1 MDLVITKLE
10 FINGIPT
17 ESQRASYRM
26 DLSQTI
32 LKYGAFVVLWALLM
46 GLFMFFMRQTI
57 IVMSRMIEND
67 LREDIFVHYEKLNL
81 SFYKQNNTG
90 DMMSRITE
98 DVSKVRM
105 YLGPALLYGINL
117 ISLFTLTIYAMFSVN
132 FTMAMYSLLPLPVLS
147 FSIYYVS
154 DLIHRRSSDIQQ
166 QFARLNSIAQE
177 SYSGIRV
184 IKSYNQQD
192 AVAELFN
199 YESEIFREKSL
210 RLAKVNAFFSPTM
223 IFLIGA
229 STIITIYVGGLQ
241 AARGEVT
248 AGNIAE
254 FVIYIGMLTWPVTS
268 LGWISSLIQQAE
280 ASQKRI
286 NAFLKIQPEIRNGHG
301 KVMDIKGDIRF
312 DNVSF
317 RYPETGIEALKEISF
332 TLKAGEKLAIIGR
345 TGSGKSTI
353 TDLLVRLYDVNKGS
367 ICVDGVDIREID
379 PGCIRKNTGYVSQ
392 DVFLFSD
399 TIRNNIAFS
408 NTNASLQEIEN
419 AAKYASVHND
429 IMGLPNGYE
438 TIIGERGVMLS
449 GGQKQRISIA
459 RAILK
464 NPQIVL
470 MDDSLSA
477 VDSTT
482 EQAIIR
488 YMDEQLKDKT
498 SIVITHRIYGLLH
511 FDKIIVI
518 DEGKIVSMGT
528 HEELLNHEGYYADL
542 YQKQTGIETPT
553 ALDTTTI

>member
-26 DLSQTI
+26 DLSKTI

-166 QFARLNSIAQE
+166 QIARLNSIAQE

-199 YESEIFREKSL
+199 NESEIFRKKSL

-286 NAFLKIQPEIRNGHG
+286 NAFLNIQPEIRNGDG

-332 TLKAGEKLAIIGR
+332 TLKAGEKLAIVGR

-353 TDLLVRLYDVNKGS
+353 TDLIVRLYDVNKGS

-528 HEELLNHEGYYADL
+528 HEELLNHEGYYAEL
-542 YQKQTGIETPT
+542 YQKQSGIETPT